1 MKIPNKIKVGD
12 KIGLISTA
20 RKITMTEIQ
29 PAIDILKSWGLKIIL
44 PDSLFY
50 EDHQFSGTIPQRTTA
65 LQLMIDDPSINA
77 ILCARGGYGTV
88 QIIDS
93 VNFSNLRKNPKW
105 LIGYSDVTV
114 LHSHLNKYGISSLH
128 ATMPINFKNNSK
140 DTLLSLK
147 NILFEKKNFI
157 NCSTNSLNRLGRVQ
171 AEIVGGNLSIIYS
184 LIGSESDLN
193 TDGKILFIED
203 IDEYLYHLDRM
214 MINLKRNNKFKHL
227 KGMIVGGMT
236 DMKDNNIPYGKSAY
250 EIIFSHV
257 KEHNFPICFGFP
269 SGHLTDN
276 RSIILGINSVLN
288 IEENNVSL
296 LQDF

>member
-1 MKIPNKIKVGD
+1 LKIPNKIKVGD

-29 PAIDILKSWGLKIIL
+29 PAIDILKSWGLKIVL
-44 PDSLFY
+44 TDSLFY

-147 NILFEKKNFI
+147 KILFEKKNFI
-157 NCSTNSLNRLGRVQ
+157 SCSTNSLNRLGRVQ

-227 KGMIVGGMT
+227 KGMIIGGMT

-276 RSIILGINSVLN
+276 RSIILGINSLLN

>member
-1 MKIPNKIKVGD
+1 LKIPNKIKVGD

-44 PDSLFY
+44 TDSLFY

-140 DTLLSLK
+140 DT
-147 NILFEKKNFI
+147 F
-157 NCSTNSLNRLGRVQ
+157 
-171 AEIVGGNLSIIYS
+171 Y
-184 LIGSESDLN
+184 
-193 TDGKILFIED
+193 
-203 IDEYLYHLDRM
+203 
-214 MINLKRNNKFKHL
+214 KFFK
-227 KGMIVGGMT
+227 
-236 DMKDNNIPYGKSAY
+236 
-250 EIIFSHV
+250 
-257 KEHNFPICFGFP
+257 
-269 SGHLTDN
+269 
-276 RSIILGINSVLN
+276 
-288 IEENNVSL
+288 
-296 LQDF
+296 

>member
-29 PAIDILKSWGLKIIL
+29 PAIDILKSWGLKIVL
-44 PDSLFY
+44 TDSLFY

-147 NILFEKKNFI
+147 KILFEKKNFI
-157 NCSTNSLNRLGRVQ
+157 SCSTNSLNRLGRVQ

-276 RSIILGINSVLN
+276 RSIILGINSLLN
-288 IEENNVSL
+288 IEENNESL

>member
-44 PDSLFY
+44 TDSLFY

-214 MINLKRNNKFKHL
+214 IINLKRNNKFKHL

-276 RSIILGINSVLN
+276 RSIILGINSLLN

>member
-1 MKIPNKIKVGD
+1 
-12 KIGLISTA
+12 
-20 RKITMTEIQ
+20 MTEIQ

-140 DTLLSLK
+140 NALLSLK
-147 NILFEKKNFI
+147 NILYGKKNYI
-157 NCSTNSLNRLGRVQ
+157 NCSTNSLNKLGRVQ

-184 LIGSESDLN
+184 LIGSDSDLN
-193 TDGKILFIED
+193 TEGKILFIED

-236 DMKDNNIPYGKSAY
+236 SFFDI
-250 EIIFSHV
+250 
-257 KEHNFPICFGFP
+257 
-269 SGHLTDN
+269 
-276 RSIILGINSVLN
+276 
-288 IEENNVSL
+288 
-296 LQDF
+296 

>member
-29 PAIDILKSWGLKIIL
+29 PAIDILKSWGLKIVL
-44 PDSLFY
+44 TDSLFY

-147 NILFEKKNFI
+147 KILFEKKNFI
-157 NCSTNSLNRLGRVQ
+157 SCSTNSLNRLGRVQ

-276 RSIILGINSVLN
+276 RSIILGINSLLN